1 MLTVIDLA
9 LIFRVFLFRYFVYS
23 FILIDKMQGVKKAE
37 IKEIAFEMF
46 DANLSIHLHMRS
58 RISVDD
64 TASVEEFGASNLTF
78 S

>member
-9 LIFRVFLFRYFVYS
+9 VIFRVFFFRSFVYS
-23 FILIDKMQGVKKAE
+23 FIVTDKMQGVKKAE
-37 IKEIAFEMF
+37 IKEIAFEVF
-46 DANLSIHLHMRS
+46 DANLSIDLHMRS

-78 S
+78 R

>member
-9 LIFRVFLFRYFVYS
+9 VIFRVFLFRSFVYS
-23 FILIDKMQGVKKAE
+23 FIVIDKMQGVKKAE

-46 DANLSIHLHMRS
+46 DANLSIDLHMRS

>member
-1 MLTVIDLA
+1 
-9 LIFRVFLFRYFVYS
+9 
-23 FILIDKMQGVKKAE
+23 MQGVKKAE

-46 DANLSIHLHMRS
+46 DANLSIDLHMRS

-64 TASVEEFGASNLTF
+64 TTSVEEFGASNLTF

>member
-9 LIFRVFLFRYFVYS
+9 VIFRVFLYRSFVYS
-23 FILIDKMQGVKKAE
+23 FIVIDKMQGVKKAE

-46 DANLSIHLHMRS
+46 DANLSIDLHMRS

>member
-9 LIFRVFLFRYFVYS
+9 VIFRVFLFRSFVYS
-23 FILIDKMQGVKKAE
+23 FIVIDKMQGVKKAE

-46 DANLSIHLHMRS
+46 DANLSIDLHMRS
-58 RISVDD
+58 RISVYD
-64 TASVEEFGASNLTF
+64 TASEEFGASNLTF